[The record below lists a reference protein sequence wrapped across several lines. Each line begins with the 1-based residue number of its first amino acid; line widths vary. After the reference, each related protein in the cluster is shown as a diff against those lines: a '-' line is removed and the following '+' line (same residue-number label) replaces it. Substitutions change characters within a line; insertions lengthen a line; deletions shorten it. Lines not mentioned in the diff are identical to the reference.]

1 MICWLNQF
9 FKLGFKLIFSDSRP
23 SASDGIRINLLLD
36 NLYRITYYVSM
47 IKTLP
52 ITKARDELPT
62 LVDKA
67 NKQLDE
73 FIITVNGTP
82 AAVLLSAAEYESWK
96 ETNEIMGDPSLLQA
110 IKEGE
115 RDLKKGNYITFEQL
129 KKELGLHV

>member
-1 MICWLNQF
+1 MEHE
-9 FKLGFKLIFSDSRP
+9 LI
-23 SASDGIRINLLLD
+23 LYLD
-36 NLYRITYYVSM
+36 NLYIIMYYHHM
-47 IKTLP
+47 IKTLS

-62 LVDKA
+62 LVDRA

-96 ETNEIMGDPSLLQA
+96 ETNEIISNPSLMQA

-115 RDLKKGNYITFEQL
+115 EDIKEGRVHDWEDV
-129 KKELGLHV
+129 KKELDWHV